1 MKTLFTIIAS
11 LFYYTLS
18 AQTINFTID
27 GNIENPL
34 HAKYAYLSTLSQQI
48 PISSDKIFI
57 AVPVVN
63 GKFEFK
69 GSFNL
74 EGKMMQQACI
84 FFDDRANIS
93 KDELAL
99 KFKNLIWVTGREP
112 HLLRIILEN
121 LSLQVKGRDE
131 NSIANVTNNGIYTKQ
146 YYEYILAN
154 KKGRKELVDFIKKYK
169 NSPISLIA
177 LQSVYFRE
185 EEQNSRET
193 VSSLFNELTLPIKTS
208 KEGQAMKKSLSI
220 K

>member
-1 MKTLFTIIAS
+1 MKTFFTIIAS

-34 HAKYAYLSTLSQQI
+34 NAKYAYLSTLSQQI

-84 FFDDRANIS
+84 FLMI
-93 KDELAL
+93 EPTLA
-99 KFKNLIWVTGREP
+99 KKNWL
-112 HLLRIILEN
+112 
-121 LSLQVKGRDE
+121 
-131 NSIANVTNNGIYTKQ
+131 
-146 YYEYILAN
+146 
-154 KKGRKELVDFIKKYK
+154 
-169 NSPISLIA
+169 
-177 LQSVYFRE
+177 
-185 EEQNSRET
+185 
-193 VSSLFNELTLPIKTS
+193 
-208 KEGQAMKKSLSI
+208 
-220 K
+220 